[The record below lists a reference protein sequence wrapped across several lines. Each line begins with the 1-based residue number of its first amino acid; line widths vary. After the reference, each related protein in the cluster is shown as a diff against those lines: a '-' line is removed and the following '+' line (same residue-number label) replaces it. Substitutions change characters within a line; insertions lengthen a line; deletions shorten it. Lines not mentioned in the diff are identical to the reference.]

1 MSQLD
6 REELLID
13 GPVGKLHLLLD
24 HPSTSPKG
32 VVIVSHPQ
40 PLLGGSPRH
49 IVPVTLAR
57 QLCACGWLVVR
68 PSFRGVGL
76 SEGSHDGGIG
86 ETADSQ
92 VVLKHMAGIMPGLPI
107 ALIGFSFGAYVFARL
122 ASAAAG
128 EFDALALLGLPVG
141 DVPGGRHYPAP
152 DLPDDCLLVHGG
164 CDQMAPLVS
173 LMDWAAGE
181 HRRVSVY
188 AGADHFFKGCLS
200 RVGEEVCRYLQDKR
214 PERPA

>member
-24 HPSTSPKG
+24 HPSTSAKG
-32 VVIVSHPQ
+32 VAIVSHPQ

-57 QLCACGWLVVR
+57 QLCASGWLVVR
-68 PSFRGVGL
+68 PSFRGVGS

-92 VVLKHMAGIMPGLPI
+92 SVLKHMAGIMPGRPI
-107 ALIGFSFGAYVFARL
+107 ALIGFSFGAHVFARL
-122 ASAAAG
+122 ACASVG

-152 DLPDDCLLVHGG
+152 DLPDDCLLVHGE
-164 CDQMAPLVS
+164 CDRMAPLVS

-200 RVGEEVCRYLQDKR
+200 RVAEEVCRYLQDKL
-214 PERPA
+214 PESPV

>member
-24 HPSTSPKG
+24 HPSTSAKG
-32 VVIVSHPQ
+32 VAIVSHPQ

-57 QLCACGWLVVR
+57 QLCASGWLVVR
-68 PSFRGVGL
+68 PSFRGVGS

-92 VVLKHMAGIMPGLPI
+92 SVLKHMAG
-107 ALIGFSFGAYVFARL
+107 
-122 ASAAAG
+122 
-128 EFDALALLGLPVG
+128 
-141 DVPGGRHYPAP
+141 
-152 DLPDDCLLVHGG
+152 
-164 CDQMAPLVS
+164 
-173 LMDWAAGE
+173 
-181 HRRVSVY
+181 
-188 AGADHFFKGCLS
+188 HFFKGCLS
-200 RVGEEVCRYLQDKR
+200 RVAEEVCRYLQDKL
-214 PERPA
+214 PESPV

>member
-24 HPSTSPKG
+24 HPSIPPKG
-32 VVIVSHPQ
+32 VAIVSHPQ

-57 QLCACGWLVVR
+57 QLCASGWLVVR

-76 SEGSHDGGIG
+76 SEGAHDGGIG
-86 ETADSQ
+86 ETQDSQ
-92 VVLKHMAGIMPGLPI
+92 VVLRHMAGIMPGLPI
-107 ALIGFSFGAYVFARL
+107 ALIGFSYGAHVFARL
-122 ASAAAG
+122 ACAAAG

-141 DVPGGRHYPAP
+141 DVPGGRSYPAQ
-152 DLPDDCLLVHGG
+152 DLPDDCLLMHGER
-164 CDQMAPLVS
+164 DQMAPLGN
-173 LMDWAAGE
+173 LLGWAAGE
-181 HRRVSVY
+181 QRSVSVY
-188 AGADHFFKGCLS
+188 AGADHFFKGCLG
-200 RVGEEVCRYLQDKR
+200 RVAEEVCRYLEHKR

>member
-57 QLCACGWLVVR
+57 QLCASGWLVVR

-76 SEGSHDGGIG
+76 SEGCHDGGIG
-86 ETADSQ
+86 ETTDSQ

-164 CDQMAPLVS
+164 YDQMAPLVS
-173 LMDWAAGE
+173 LMDSAAGE

-200 RVGEEVCRYLQDKR
+200 RVGEEVCRYLQDKG
-214 PERPA
+214 PKSPA